1 MASPQLAEIAE
12 SSSAPGGDTTIRS
25 LGLGTRM
32 RHFGPAVAAGIIA
45 LALWQVAVES
55 GLLSPAAVASPIDI
69 ARAAAPLITKGQ
81 SWAAVGDT
89 ILSWSEGLAI
99 SLVVAVPLG
108 LLTGANELLYKLTRF
123 SIDFLRTIPPVA
135 LVPLA
140 LLLYGATNRMALV
153 LVVFGS
159 VWPLLLQSMYGVH
172 QVDAVAREVARAYRF
187 RLRDRIF
194 RLVLPSAAPFIA
206 TGVRIAATMS
216 LLLAVGAELIGGAPG
231 IGDQI
236 TLEQQ
241 NGNIPT
247 MFVYVVASAL
257 LGLLVNLALIN
268 LERRALKWHSAQRS
282 ASA

>member
-1 MASPQLAEIAE
+1 M
-12 SSSAPGGDTTIRS
+12 SARAH
-25 LGLGTRM
+25 
-32 RHFGPAVAAGIIA
+32 HFGSAAVAAVTA

-55 GLLSPAAVASPIDI
+55 GLISRAAVASPTDI
-69 ARAAAPLITKGQ
+69 ARAAAPLIAKGE
-81 SWAAVGDT
+81 SWAAAGDT
-89 ILSWSEGLAI
+89 IRSWSEGLGI

-108 LLTGANELLYKLTRF
+108 LLTGASELLYKLTRF
-123 SIDFLRTIPPVA
+123 SFDFLRTIPPVA

-140 LLLYGATNRMALV
+140 LLVYGATNRMALV
-153 LVVFGS
+153 LIVFGS
-159 VWPLLLQSMYGVH
+159 VWPVLLQSMYGVH
-172 QVDAVAREVARAYRF
+172 QVDSVARDVARAYQF

-231 IGDQI
+231 IGYQI

-241 NGNIPT
+241 NGDIPT

-257 LGLLVNLALIN
+257 LGLLVNLALIG
-268 LERRALKWHSAQRS
+268 LERRVLKWRSVQRS

>member
-1 MASPQLAEIAE
+1 VKTAAEIAE
-12 SSSAPGGDTTIRS
+12 PSSALLGDMSIKPRR
-25 LGLGTRM
+25 LGARARRYGY
-32 RHFGPAVAAGIIA
+32 AVAAAVIA
-45 LALWQVAVES
+45 LALWQAAVES
-55 GLLSPAAVASPIDI
+55 GLISRAAVASPVEI
-69 ARAAAPLITKGQ
+69 ARAAAPLITKGET
-81 SWAAVGDT
+81 WAAVGDT
-89 ILSWSEGLAI
+89 IRSWSEGLGI

-123 SIDFLRTIPPVA
+123 SFDFLRTIPPVA
-135 LVPLA
+135 IVPLA

-153 LVVFGS
+153 LIVFGS
-159 VWPLLLQSMYGVH
+159 VWPMLLQSMYGVH
-172 QVDAVAREVARAYRF
+172 QVDAVARDVARAYRF

-194 RLVLPSAAPFIA
+194 RLVLPSAAPFVA

-231 IGDQI
+231 IGYQI

-241 NGNIPT
+241 NGDIPT
-247 MFVYVVASAL
+247 MFVFVVASAL

-268 LERRALKWHSAQRS
+268 LERRALKWHSAQRL